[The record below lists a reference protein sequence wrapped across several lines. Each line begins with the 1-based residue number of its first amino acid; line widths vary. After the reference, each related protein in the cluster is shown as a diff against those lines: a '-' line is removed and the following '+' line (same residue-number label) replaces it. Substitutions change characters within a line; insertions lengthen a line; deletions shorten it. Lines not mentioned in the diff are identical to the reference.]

1 MGIHYTRRAFEGQI
15 KMEKQAKKEKRRL
28 EKLAKKNA
36 KAKDKGIN
44 IKEKE
49 KDDTIPLD
57 TVITLDLLT
66 STKDPDKK

>member
-15 KMEKQAKKEKRRL
+15 KMEKQARKEKRRL

-36 KAKDKGIN
+36 KAQEKGLVEN
-44 IKEKE
+44 KEQ
-49 KDDTIPLD
+49 DDTIPLD

-66 STKDPDKK
+66 SSKNSDKK

>member
-36 KAKDKGIN
+36 KAQEKGLVEN
-44 IKEKE
+44 KEQ
-49 KDDTIPLD
+49 DDTIPLD

-66 STKDPDKK
+66 SNKNSDKK

>member
-15 KMEKQAKKEKRRL
+15 KMEKQARKEKRRL

-36 KAKDKGIN
+36 KAQEKGLVEN
-44 IKEKE
+44 KE

-66 STKDPDKK
+66 SNKNPDKK

>member
-36 KAKDKGIN
+36 KAQEKGVVPKQN
-44 IKEKE
+44 NQDE
-49 KDDTIPLD
+49 TIPLD

-66 STKDPDKK
+66 KNTNKK